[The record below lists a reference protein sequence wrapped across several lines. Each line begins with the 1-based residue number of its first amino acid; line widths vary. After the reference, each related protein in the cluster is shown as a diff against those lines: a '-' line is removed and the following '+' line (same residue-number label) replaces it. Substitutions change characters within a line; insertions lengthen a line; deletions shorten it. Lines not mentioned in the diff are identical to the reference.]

1 MLNETEKEKAPDSV
15 KLLEPK
21 GIKSDE
27 KLYFSIGV
35 TPLDCTGCG
44 NCAQV
49 CPAPGKAL
57 VMKSQDSQH
66 EQIEAWNYYAEKV
79 TTKIL

>member
-1 MLNETEKEKAPDSV
+1 MKANGVKNE
-15 KLLEPK
+15 EP
-21 GIKSDE
+21 
-27 KLYFSIGV
+27 YYYTIGV

-57 VMKSQDSQH
+57 VMKPIETQTD
-66 EQIEAWNYYAEKV
+66 QIEAWEYAIEEIS
-79 TTKIL
+79 T